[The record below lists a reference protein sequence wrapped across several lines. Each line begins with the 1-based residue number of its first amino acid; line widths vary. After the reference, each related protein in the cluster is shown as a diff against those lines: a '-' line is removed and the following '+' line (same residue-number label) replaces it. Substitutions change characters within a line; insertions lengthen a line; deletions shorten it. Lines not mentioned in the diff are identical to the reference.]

1 VLSARLLQLRDEERR
16 HIARE
21 LHDSAGQI
29 IAAINMK
36 LTPVAEDAQ
45 NSAEMSATIR
55 ECLELL
61 QQLSTEVRTIS
72 HLLHPPLLDEVG
84 LSSALRLYVQG
95 FSERS
100 KISVDLDIPDD
111 FGRLSR
117 ELETAI
123 FRVVQESLTNIHR
136 HSGSK
141 TARIEIWIEGNDVRV
156 EVEDEGKGI
165 AAGKHLE
172 MGTAGQVGVGLRG
185 IYERIR
191 QLGGT
196 VQFSAG
202 PNEKGAKLSVCV
214 PLERP
219 RADDLKEES
228 LERFLTEQND

>member
-1 VLSARLLQLRDEERR
+1 M
-16 HIARE
+16 
-21 LHDSAGQI
+21 

-36 LTPVAEDAQ
+36 LAPVL
-45 NSAEMSATIR
+45 NSGKRSAEMRATIH

-84 LSSALRLYVQG
+84 LSSALRLYVEE

-117 ELETAI
+117 DLETAI
-123 FRVVQESLTNIHR
+123 FRVVQESLTNVHR

-141 TARIEIWIEGNDVRV
+141 TARIKIWLDGNDVRV
-156 EVEDEGKGI
+156 EVEDEGKGM
-165 AAGKHLE
+165 APGNHLE
-172 MGTAGQVGVGLRG
+172 MGTAGQFGVGLRG
-185 IYERIR
+185 MYERIR

-202 PNEKGAKLSVCV
+202 KNGKGAKLSVCV

-219 RADDLKEES
+219 RAEDSKDES
-228 LERFLTEQND
+228 LGLFLTEQSD